1 MRQRSETWAHL
12 AARGRFTQEVKAK
25 IGNAEYSAISAPI
38 IDRSLMP
45 SAMSVG
51 NCISASMKVTIR
63 TDAEIAAA
71 AAVQIHVRLTD
82 GTTYS
87 EWKNF
92 GEFFI
97 SKRETDRGLISLEC
111 FDAMMKATQRYVDP
125 TSSTDD
131 RIGWPKSQ
139 KACVD
144 EIAKRIGVTVDSRTV
159 IKTGDAYQID
169 YPTNYTMMD
178 VLGFIGACHGGN
190 WIITPDKTL
199 RLIPL
204 TSPPPETFDVIDYYY
219 NKVYT
224 DDDHKLIWKKY
235 QPVEA
240 VNTAGGDTI
249 NVPVVTGKIT
259 TGKAMTISRVT
270 IARDENLGY
279 TKGDDTGAELRIENN
294 PCACQAICD
303 DLYAVLNGTIYAPF
317 SATSACYDPCTELG
331 DWVLI
336 GDQIRSVIYKQTFTL
351 GTSFRAD
358 LEAPYKEETD
368 DEYPYL
374 TEIEKLQ
381 LQDERL
387 KKYSEATKTYLETK
401 IEQTN
406 EQITLEVAKLKEAD
420 EITTEAISQIVLT
433 VDGISLSAVSK
444 DGGSYLHLN
453 NGENSSDVALTMSV
467 SNGETESTIT
477 LKAGD
482 VSIASE
488 KIKFTGFVTF
498 EGLSGGTTTIDG
510 ACIKTG
516 TIDAARINLNTSDF
530 ASKSYVTSQIAAL
543 ENGLSL
549 SVANGTYNSSTISL
563 VSDGITLSSKTI
575 TFNGMVTFS
584 DLSSAGYTT
593 INGSNI
599 TTGKLNADYL
609 ELSNSYG
616 GFACAYGNS
625 GSSYT
630 YGAMVYGS
638 DSDYYFIATNAGVRM
653 QASGTSFYCTSNRI
667 VASETISETSDRR
680 KKNSISYDMD
690 RYEQF
695 FLALSPCY
703 YKLNTGTSGRFH
715 SGFIA
720 QEVEAALAAN
730 GLTNLDFAGLV
741 VYEAEEK
748 QDGEN
753 VAQTEYALRYG
764 EFIALN
770 THMIQKLY
778 ARVAAL
784 EETVENLG
792 GSNT

>member
-1 MRQRSETWAHL
+1 MRQRSETWARL

-25 IGNAEYSAISAPI
+25 IGNAEYTAISAPI

-63 TDAEIAAA
+63 TDAEIPAA

-82 GTTYS
+82 GATYS

-97 SKRETDRGLISLEC
+97 SKRETDRGLTSLEC

-159 IKTGDAYQID
+159 IETDEAYQID

-204 TSPPPETFDVIDYYY
+204 TSPPPETFDIVDYYY

-224 DDDHKLIWKKY
+224 DDGHKLIWKQY

-249 NVPVVTGKIT
+249 NVPIVTGKIT

-303 DLYAVLNGTIYAPF
+303 DLYTALNGTIYAPF
-317 SATSACYDPCTELG
+317 NATSACYDPCAELG

-336 GDQIRSVIYKQTFTL
+336 GDQIRSVIYKQTLTL

-381 LQDERL
+381 LQDEHL

-401 IEQTN
+401 IKQTN
-406 EQITLEVAKLKEAD
+406 EQITLEITKLKEAD
-420 EITTEAISQIVLT
+420 EITTEAISQITLA

-444 DGGSYLHLN
+444 DNESYLHLS

-467 SNGETESTIT
+467 SNGKTESTIT

-488 KIKFTGFVTF
+488 KINFTGFVTF

-530 ASKSYVTSQIAAL
+530 ASKSYVTSQISAL
-543 ENGLSL
+543 EDGLSL
-549 SVANGTYNSSTISL
+549 SVSNGSDSSTISL
-563 VSDGITLSSKTI
+563 KSDGVTLSSKTI
-575 TFNGMVTFS
+575 TLSGMVTFS
-584 DLSSAGYTT
+584 DLSTSGYTT
-593 INGSNI
+593 INGGNI

-609 ELSNSYG
+609 ELSNNYG
-616 GFACAYGNS
+616 GFACAYGDS
-625 GSSYT
+625 GESST
-630 YGAMVYGS
+630 IGAMMYGS
-638 DSDYYFIATNAGVRM
+638 NSNYYVIATGSGVRM
-653 QASGTSFYCTSNRI
+653 QALNTSFYCSTGHI
-667 VASETISETSDRR
+667 VASRSIETSSDRR
-680 KKNSISYDMD
+680 EKNSIAYDMD

-703 YKLNTGTSGRFH
+703 YKFNTDTSEQFY

-720 QEVEAALAAN
+720 QDVESALADN
-730 GLTNLDFAGLV
+730 GLTNADFAGLTTREV
-741 VYEAEEK
+741 EADL
-748 QDGEN
+748 DGKK
-753 VAQTEYALRYG
+753 VMQTKYALRYS

-770 THMIQKLY
+770 TYMIQKLY

-784 EETVENLG
+784 EETVKNLG
-792 GSNT
+792 GST